1 MSWIVAGVTAAVGA
15 VSAYSSG
22 AAASRQGEAQSKLS
36 QLEIDEAKEALDKLE
51 PVRAAKMQVAQQE
64 FQFGSEAFGIKKID
78 AQQQL
83 GTAIQKSNL
92 VTSAGITQKKSS
104 MWRQFEHGE
113 KGLMGEFGKAMGGI
127 EEWFEG
133 EKSRLEGVQKRAGLQ
148 KTAADEQAGAWY
160 LGKNVGKITQ
170 FGAVGT
176 ANKLFG

>member
-15 VSAYSSG
+15 YSAYSSG
-22 AAASRQGEAQSKLS
+22 KAASGQGESQSRLS
-36 QLEIDEAKEALDKLE
+36 QLEIDEAKEALNKLE

-64 FQFGSEAFGIKKID
+64 FQFGSEAFGIKKMD

-83 GTAIQKSNL
+83 STAIQKSGL

-104 MWRQFEHGE
+104 MWKRFEHGE

-133 EKSRLEGVQKRAGLQ
+133 EKSRLKGVQKRAELQ
-148 KTAADEQAGAWY
+148 KKAADKQAEG
-160 LGKNVGKITQ
+160 
-170 FGAVGT
+170 
-176 ANKLFG
+176 LFG

>member
-15 VSAYSSG
+15 YSAYSSG
-22 AAASRQGEAQSKLS
+22 KAASGQGESQSRLS
-36 QLEIDEAKEALDKLE
+36 QLEIDEAKEALNKLE

-64 FQFGSEAFGIKKID
+64 FQFGSEAFGIKKMD

-83 GTAIQKSNL
+83 STAIQKSGL

-104 MWRQFEHGE
+104 MWKQFEHGQ

-133 EKSRLEGVQKRAGLQ
+133 EKSRIEGVQKRAGLQ
-148 KTAADEQAGAWY
+148 KKAADEQSGSWY
-160 LGKNVGKITQ
+160 LGKNI
-170 FGAVGT
+170 FG
-176 ANKLFG
+176 

>member
-15 VSAYSSG
+15 YSAYSSG
-22 AAASRQGEAQSKLS
+22 KAASGQGESQSRLS
-36 QLEIDEAKEALDKLE
+36 QLEIDEAKEALNKLE

-64 FQFGSEAFGIKKID
+64 FQLASEAFGIKKMD

-83 GTAIQKSNL
+83 STAIQKSGL

-104 MWRQFEHGE
+104 MWKQFEHGE

-133 EKSRLEGVQKRAGLQ
+133 EKSRLKGVQKRAGLQ
-148 KTAADEQAGAWY
+148 KKAADKQAEG
-160 LGKNVGKITQ
+160 
-170 FGAVGT
+170 
-176 ANKLFG
+176 LFG